1 MAKQPNRILVVEDNR
16 AMADVIRFNLSRAGY
31 DVTVGRNGR
40 EGWEHLQTESF
51 DLIIS
56 DYQMPEMNGEEL
68 CRLIRQDPR
77 FDTLPVIF
85 LSAKGL
91 ELDANTLKEE
101 LGISEVV
108 FKPFSPRELIKII
121 QRRLEQELTPA
132 E

>member
-1 MAKQPNRILVVEDNR
+1 VALQPNRILVVEDNR

-31 DVTVGRNGR
+31 DVTIGRNGR
-40 EGWEHLQTESF
+40 EGWEHLQTGSF

-77 FDTLPVIF
+77 FNKIPVIF

-108 FKPFSPRELIKII
+108 FKPFSPRELIQII
-121 QRRLEQELTPA
+121 QRRLEQEPAPA